1 MNQPPVI
8 IFDGICNLCCG
19 WVRFLISRDK
29 NARFRFASLQSQ
41 TGETLLNSFSLSN
54 NMKTVVYL
62 KNNQCFQESSA
73 ILEILKDLGGIWGI
87 FILLKLIP
95 KSIRD
100 GIYRLIARSRYSLF
114 GKRATCLLPTSD
126 NQKRFLS

>member
-1 MNQPPVI
+1 MNKPPVI

-19 WVRFLISRDK
+19 WVQFLIRRDK

-41 TGETLLNSFSLSN
+41 TGESILNSFNLSN
-54 NMKTVVYL
+54 KIKTIVYL
-62 KNNQCFQESSA
+62 KDNQCFQESSA
-73 ILEILKDLGGIWGI
+73 VLEILKDLGDAWKV

-95 KSIRD
+95 RTIRD
-100 GIYRLIARSRYSLF
+100 TIYRLIARNRYILF
-114 GKRATCLLPTSD
+114 GKRATCFLPTWD